1 VIPAPLPENEN
12 ARMEALAS
20 LNLEPGRDVVLEQ
33 IVALAAE
40 ICEAPVSLV
49 SVVEEKRQWFK
60 AGIGWDETETP
71 RSVSFCGHAILEP
84 ARALVVT
91 DATSDERFADNPLV
105 TGPPAIHFYAG
116 VPLLTED
123 GHALGSLCVID
134 RVPRELSAAQLRM
147 LERLASVA
155 AVRLRAT
162 TERLALERLIEVA
175 AHSAAV
181 IESALDAIVS
191 SDADG
196 RIIAWNP
203 GAERTFGFTAEQA
216 IGTTLGDLIVP
227 PSLRASHEKGLS
239 RYLAT
244 GEAKILGKR
253 LELSAMHAEGHELPV
268 ELTVTEVSTEPPTF
282 TAHLRDITE
291 RREVERLLREQNV
304 RLRELD
310 RMREDLIT
318 AVSHELRTPVTSISS
333 IVELV
338 RDDDELPA
346 QSRELLGVLHRSA
359 QRLGRL
365 VNDILLIAESEAGA
379 VSLRPELVDACAVVR
394 DGCEL
399 AALEAERR
407 GLELVV
413 SCTLEEPV
421 EADRDRIAQVVDN
434 LVSNAVHFTSEGGVI
449 DVRVTSGDEGH
460 WLIEVQDSGVGVPED
475 EIERLFDA
483 FYRASTASTSMI
495 RGSGL
500 GLSIVKA
507 IVTAHGGTVRIDST
521 LGEGTKVS
529 VELPRRFFPAAA
541 Q

>member
-1 VIPAPLPENEN
+1 
-12 ARMEALAS
+12 METLAALHI
-20 LNLEPGRDVVLEQ
+20 EPGRDFVLEQ

-40 ICEAPVSLV
+40 ICDAPVSLV
-49 SVVEEKRQWFK
+49 SVVEGSRQWFK

-71 RSVSFCGHAILEP
+71 RDVSFCGHAILEP
-84 ARALVVT
+84 ERALVVP
-91 DATSDERFADNPLV
+91 DAASDERFADNPLV
-105 TGPPAIHFYAG
+105 TGPPGIHFYAG
-116 VPLLTED
+116 VPLIAEN

-134 RVPRELSAAQLRM
+134 RVSRELSAAQLRM

-155 AVRLRAT
+155 AIRLRAG
-162 TERLALERLIEVA
+162 TERRALERLIEVTA
-175 AHSAAV
+175 RSDAV

-216 IGTTLGDLIVP
+216 IGTSLGGLIVP

-239 RYLAT
+239 RYLET

-253 LELSAMHAEGHELPV
+253 LELSAMHREGHEFPV
-268 ELTVTEVSTEPPTF
+268 ELTVTEVSAEPRTF

-291 RREVERLLREQNV
+291 RREVERLLREQNA
-304 RLRELD
+304 RLLELD

-318 AVSHELRTPVTSISS
+318 TVSHELRTPVTSISS

-346 QSRELLGVLHRSA
+346 QSRELLGVLHRSV

-365 VNDILLIAESEAGA
+365 VNDILLIAESEAGV
-379 VSLRPELVDACAVVR
+379 VSLRPELVDACAIVR

-399 AALEAERR
+399 AAIEAERR
-407 GLELVV
+407 GFELVV
-413 SCTLEEPV
+413 TCTLEEPV

-434 LVSNAVHFTSEGGVI
+434 LVSNAVHFTPEGGVI
-449 DVRVTSGDEGH
+449 DVRVAPGDEGH
-460 WLIEVQDSGVGVPED
+460 WLIEVQDRGVGVPED

-483 FYRASTASTSMI
+483 FYRASTASTSMA

-500 GLSIVKA
+500 GLPIVKA

-521 LGEGTKVS
+521 LGEGTTVS
-529 VELPRRFFPAAA
+529 AELPRRLSPAA